1 MDEWIWLG
9 EDVEPIDPSL
19 SIHPIKEKLGYSVKL
34 FNKKI
39 TQLKADSAPCR
50 SQGVYKSEFILC
62 H

>member
-1 MDEWIWLG
+1 
-9 EDVEPIDPSL
+9 VEPIDPSL